1 MAHSPNDINEDK
13 SFLSLLGTNRYF
25 RRIATDM
32 GLKAVFVDC
41 TKLER
46 LEAAITPETKVIK

>member
-1 MAHSPNDINEDK
+1 MAHSPNDINTDK
-13 SFLSLLGTNRYF
+13 SLSPVGTNRYF

-41 TKLER
+41 TKLEC